1 MCFTRKPYDKVR
13 ANIAK
18 EDIFAYKWLRRD
30 RYRYG
35 GSTLVSGFRT
45 AFEWKKGKTYV
56 EKDFRK
62 EMDNGE
68 KDIHQGFHAFHF
80 VKDAVDFKSQ
90 HWDLSG
96 CYLYKVCIPKGSLY
110 YENTTQIVSNKCYLV
125 DDKAV
130 RIRKK

>member
-13 ANIAK
+13 ASIAE
-18 EDIFAYKWLRRD
+18 EDIFAYKWLHRA
-30 RYRYG
+30 YRAG

-45 AFEWKKGKTYV
+45 AFEWKRGKTYF

-62 EMDNGE
+62 EMDNDE
-68 KDIHQGFHAFHF
+68 RYIYEGFHAFRF
-80 VKDAVDFKSQ
+80 VKDAVDFKPQ

-96 CYLYKVCIPKGSLY
+96 CCLYKVCIPKGSLY